1 MKTFYSHGKLLLSGE
16 YVVLDGALALA
27 APTHAGQWLE
37 IRDAETDGLHWRS
50 LGPGGVSWFDT
61 HYRPEELQA
70 PPLQD
75 VLPSDLR
82 GRLRYL
88 LATICS
94 LKPDFADQIR
104 HTAVETRLEFPREW
118 GLGSS
123 STLIS
128 NLAFWADI
136 NPFLLL
142 KKTFGGSGYDIAAAR
157 EDAPFLYRL
166 GPEGNP
172 EVESIAFTPPFAHA
186 LFFVYLNQKQ
196 DSREGISQYRNRPI
210 DREAAVNRISGL
222 TQQMIASTD
231 LDSFCEIMEAHEAY
245 IAEVLQ
251 IQPVKERLF
260 PDFPGSVK
268 SLGAWGGDFILATGR
283 ASHQE
288 YFRKKGYPVVKP
300 YREMIL

>member
-37 IRDAETDGLHWRS
+37 ISDATSDGLHWRS
-50 LGPGGVSWFDT
+50 LGPGGDSWFET
-61 HYRPEELQA
+61 HFHPEELQG
-70 PPLQD
+70 PPLQEN
-75 VLPSDLR
+75 LPQDLR

-88 LATICS
+88 LATICR
-94 LKPDFADQIR
+94 LKPDFMNQLSQ
-104 HTAVETRLEFPREW
+104 TVVETRLEFPKEW

-136 NPFLLL
+136 DPFLLL

-157 EDAPFLYRL
+157 VDTPFLYRL

-172 EVESIAFTPPFAHA
+172 EVESIAFTPPFAQA

-210 DREAAVNRISGL
+210 DREAAVRQISGL

-231 LDSFCEIMEAHEAY
+231 LDSFCEIIEAHEAY
-245 IAEVLQ
+245 IAEILQ

-268 SLGAWGGDFILATGR
+268 SLGAWGGDFILATGS